1 MSDAGPPFGAVVYAK
16 NLQRLSDFYA
26 QVIGL
31 AVQQAAQDHVVLGAA
46 GFELVIHA
54 IPARIA
60 ATIEISSPPERRS
73 ETPIKLCFRV
83 ASLSAARAAAQRLGG
98 QIVTDEQGWTF
109 RGVQVCDGL
118 DPEGNV
124 FQVRQALAAP

>member
-1 MSDAGPPFGAVVYAK
+1 MSEPKALFGAVIFAK
-16 NLQRLSDFYA
+16 DLQRLARFYE

-31 AVQQAAQDHVVLGAA
+31 SRQQEAADHVLLAGS

-60 ATIEISSPPERRS
+60 ADIVITTPPERRS
-73 ETPIKLCFRV
+73 ETPIKLFFNI
-83 ASLSAARAAAQRLGG
+83 ASLQVARESAQRLGG
-98 QIVTDEQGWTF
+98 DIVADEQGWLI
-109 RGVQVCDGL
+109 RGARVCDGL

-124 FQVRQALAAP
+124 LQLRQHLA